1 MVKKKVKKE
10 VVNTSVCESCGGV
23 AEVVAIKCHNCDND
37 AQGTCDNCSDP
48 YCYDC
53 FDEHLRDYI
62 GLTPLTEETTLE
74 CQECGCEPSDCD
86 CLTEEEK
93 EEEEENDS

>member
-1 MVKKKVKKE
+1 MVEILVKKKVKKE

-53 FDEHLRDYI
+53 FDDHLRDYI
-62 GLTPLTEETTLE
+62 GLTPLEEETTTKCVE
-74 CQECGCEPSDCD
+74 CDEITDDCYCEPN
-86 CLTEEEK
+86 
-93 EEEEENDS
+93 EEENDD